1 MYMEG
6 SVRIPRF
13 ALICWALALGIS
25 TAALGEGEAPDATS
39 PEFFEQKIKP
49 LLVETCYECHSEK
62 KQESGLR
69 LDSRA
74 AFTKGGDTGPVVV
87 PGEPDTSKMIEVVRY
102 TGSIKMPPDMKLF
115 PEEVELLTE
124 WVRSGA
130 HWPHEEGEESAA
142 STEYDMGALMAK
154 AKAEHWSFQPV
165 RMPAAPAVSDANWA
179 RSGIDPFILAK
190 LDTAGLKPSPEAD
203 RRTLI
208 RRLSYDL
215 TGLPPSA
222 ADVDA
227 FVRDDRPEAYAELVE
242 KLLAS
247 PQYGERWARHWLD
260 VARYSDT
267 KGYVFNEDRF
277 FPFSYTYRDYVVRA
291 LNDDL
296 PYNQFIVQQLAA
308 DQLDL
313 GEDRRAL
320 AAMGFLT
327 LGRRFLN
334 NPHDIVDDR
343 IDVVTR
349 GFLGLTVTCARCH
362 DHKFDPVPAADYY
375 SLYGVFRSSVEP
387 GELPLIEE
395 PDPNDPVY
403 QDFLNVL
410 GQKQTEIDAYIQ
422 QVHGELMTHSHEKAG
437 EYLLGAYFAKDIA
450 DNEAFLRLAKD
461 RGLNHQILKRWTD
474 FMKAKADANDPVWA
488 VWAAYSKIAPDAF
501 AQDAPNVM
509 AALKSAGIALNGRVA
524 KAFEVPPADIADAA
538 ARYGKLLTEADQTW
552 LRILAERTQAAA
564 EKGTVPEIPA
574 ALGDADQEALRQVLY
589 GAGQPGNVSL
599 DDAFTLSE
607 VPVRERITA
616 MRVNLENHK
625 STHPGRPDR
634 AMALQDAEK
643 PFEPYVF
650 LRGKD
655 SNKGPEVPRR
665 FLEVLSNGER
675 AAFARGSGRLELAE
689 AIASADNPLTA
700 RVFVNRVWAHHFGK
714 PLVATL
720 SDFGLRSDAPT
731 HPELLDYLARR
742 FMDEGWSVKNL
753 HRMIV
758 LSAVYRQSSLDRADG
773 LATDPENKLVWKQN
787 RRRLDFES
795 MRDSLLTVAGKID
808 LTQGGPAVDMFDA
821 PFTPRRTIYGL
832 IERQNLPN
840 VFRSFDFATPDAHAP
855 QRFETVVPQ
864 QALFLMNSPFSIEQA
879 RTFATREDLAACA
892 DEAER
897 ARQMFRLTYQRE
909 PSADEFA
916 LAQEFLARPFDNG
929 PEPPPPSPWKF
940 GYGGFDRL
948 HARVPNFTEFQVY
961 RDGQWRVGDAMPDPR
976 PDFGFVSIS
985 SRGGHPGRTPDT
997 AAIRRWVAPFDGVV
1011 RISGRLRHSNE
1022 NGDGVVG
1029 LIVSSRYGLLG
1040 ESRAHN
1046 SFTDMVHE
1054 QVSVH
1059 AGDAID
1065 FVADRGGNDGYDS
1078 FEWVQRVRYVETP
1091 KDPQPYRSDWEARAD
1106 FAGPPAPPPPPLGKW
1121 EQLAQ
1126 VLLLSNE
1133 LMYVD

>member
-1 MYMEG
+1 MAYFA
-6 SVRIPRF
+6 RF
-13 ALICWALALGIS
+13 SLAFVVLAAVIQQPAAANDIALD
-25 TAALGEGEAPDATS
+25 PTS
-39 PEFFEQKIKP
+39 PEFFDQKIRP
-49 LLVETCYECHSEK
+49 LLAETCYECHGEK

-74 AFTKGGDTGPVVV
+74 SFVKGGTTGPIVV
-87 PGEPDTSKMIEVVRY
+87 PGEPDTSKMIAVVRY

-130 HWPHEEGEESAA
+130 HWPHDAGDEPAPEAPAYDASAR
-142 STEYDMGALMAK
+142 MAK
-154 AKAEHWSFQPV
+154 AKAELWSLQPV
-165 RMPAAPAVSDANWA
+165 RMPQTPAISDQSWS

-190 LDTAGLKPSPEAD
+190 LDATGLKPSPEAD

-208 RRLSYDL
+208 RRLAYDL
-215 TGLPPSA
+215 TGLPPA
-222 ADVDA
+222 PADVDA
-227 FVRDDRPEAYAELVE
+227 FVHDDRPEAYAELVE
-242 KLLAS
+242 KYLAS

-291 LNDDL
+291 FNADL

-313 GEDRRAL
+313 GDDKRAL

-362 DHKFDPVPAADYY
+362 DHKFDPIPSADYY

-387 GELPLIEE
+387 GELPLIET

-403 QDFLNVL
+403 QDYLNVL
-410 GQKQTEIDAYIQ
+410 KQKETEVDDYIQ
-422 QVHGELMTHSHEKAG
+422 QVHGELMTHSHEKTG
-437 EYLLGAYFAKDIA
+437 DYILGAHFAKDIT

-461 RGLNHQILKRWTD
+461 RALNHQILKRWTD
-474 FMKAKADANDPVWA
+474 FLKTKAEANDPVWA
-488 VWAAYSKIAPDAF
+488 AWAAYSKIAQDTF

-509 AALKSAGIALNGRVA
+509 ANLKSAGVALNGRVA
-524 KAFEVPPADIADAA
+524 KTFESPPADIADAA
-538 ARYGKLLTEADQTW
+538 ARYGKLLSEADQTW
-552 LRILAERTQAAA
+552 LRLLAERTQAAA
-564 EKGTVPEIPA
+564 EKSTAPEIPT
-574 ALGDADQEALRQVLY
+574 ALEDADLEALRQVLY
-589 GAGQPGNVSL
+589 VAGQPGNVSL
-599 DDAFTLSE
+599 GDAFELSE

-616 MRVNLENHK
+616 MRNNVENHK

-634 AMALQDAEK
+634 AMALVDAEK
-643 PFEPYVF
+643 PFDPYVF

-655 SNKGPEVPRR
+655 TNKGADVPRR
-665 FLEVLSNGER
+665 FLEVLSTGER
-675 AAFARGSGRLELAE
+675 VPFQHGSGRLDLAN

-714 PLVATL
+714 PLVSTL
-720 SDFGLRSDAPT
+720 SDFGLRSDTPT
-731 HPELLDYLARR
+731 NPDLLDYLARR
-742 FMDEGWSVKNL
+742 FMDEGWSIKNL

-758 LSAVYRQSSLDRADG
+758 TSAAYRQSSLDRADG
-773 LATDPENKLVWKQN
+773 LAADPENRLLWKQN

-808 LTQGGPAVDMFDA
+808 LTLGGPAVEMFDA

-879 RTFATREDLAACA
+879 RAFADRADLVACA
-892 DEAER
+892 DTADR
-897 ARQMFRLTYQRE
+897 ARQMFRATYQRD
-909 PSADEFA
+909 PSADELA
-916 LAQEFLARPFDNG
+916 LVQEFLARGFDTG
-929 PEPPPPSPWKF
+929 PEPLPPSPWKY

-948 HARVPNFTEFQVY
+948 HARVPNFTEFPVFIN
-961 RDGQWRVGDAMPDPR
+961 GQWRISNQMPDPKLAW
-976 PDFGFVSIS
+976 VSLG

-1011 RISGRLRHSNE
+1011 RISGRLRHGSDQ
-1022 NGDGVVG
+1022 GDGVVG
-1029 LIVSSRYGLLG
+1029 MIVSSRFGLLG
-1040 ESRAHN
+1040 EQRVHN
-1046 SFTDMVHE
+1046 NVAEMVYE
-1054 QVSVH
+1054 QVSVR

-1065 FVADRGGNDGYDS
+1065 FVTDCGGTEAFDS
-1078 FEWVQRVRYVETP
+1078 FEWSQRVRYVETP
-1091 KDPQPYRSDWEARAD
+1091 NDPQPYRTDWEARAD
-1106 FAGPPAPPPPPLGKW
+1106 FTGPPAPPPPPLGKW